1 MARPR
6 SPPPPPPATGAA
18 PLVTA
23 SLLAVAE
30 DTNGPEYYRRLVD
43 PLNRHA
49 HACAVDTPLRL
60 AHFLAQVAHESGIRA
75 TEENGSHAPQAMREL
90 FGCKGGPAGYDRA
103 RDDCLPGPGGKPARL
118 RPKLWSAEA
127 TYAHH
132 PRNLLSYVYALHLGN
147 GDEVSGDGYRYRG
160 RGLLHLTGKA
170 DYRAFTARHNNAWPG
185 DRRDFVAHPELVSSE
200 LDYAIEAAFH
210 VWDDRGLNTPADQD
224 DIREVTR
231 GVDPSLDG
239 LADRAARLARI
250 KRALG
255 I

>member
-6 SPPPPPPATGAA
+6 FPPPPPPTTGAA

-23 SLLAVAE
+23 GLLAIA
-30 DTNGPEYYRRLVD
+30 DASNSAAWYRRIAD

-49 HACAVDTPLRL
+49 HAYAVDTPLRL
-60 AHFLAQVAHESGIRA
+60 AHFLAQVAHESAFRA

-127 TYAHH
+127 IYANHA
-132 PRNLLSYVYALHLGN
+132 RNLLSYVYALRLGN

-160 RGLLHLTGKA
+160 RGLLHLAGKA
-170 DYRAFTARHNNAWPG
+170 DYKAFTARHNNAWPG
-185 DRRDFVAHPELVSSE
+185 DPQDFVAHPELVTSE
-200 LDYAIEAAFH
+200 PDYAIEAAFH
-210 VWDDRGLNTPADQD
+210 IWEDRGLNTPADQD
-224 DIREVTR
+224 DLREVTR
-231 GVDPSLDG
+231 GVDASLGG
-239 LADRAARLARI
+239 LPDRAARLARI

-255 I
+255 M